1 MQMLENFAQPHEC
14 SLTAFVSIP
23 FPVTVLQAKLDW
35 FVSAAHI
42 QDDIDDS
49 IAINT
54 GCDSSCHKEYTAQIS
69 TASVPRLIRIPQTS
83 DTCLI
88 RMTKSL
94 IGLTSSASLN

>member
-42 QDDIDDS
+42 QDDIEDS
-49 IAINT
+49 MAITQDAIVLAMNGT
-54 GCDSSCHKEYTAQIS
+54 LLALALQVCD
-69 TASVPRLIRIPQTS
+69 V
-83 DTCLI
+83 
-88 RMTKSL
+88 
-94 IGLTSSASLN
+94 